1 MSYFKHAIEIAKEE
15 GDRAEEGLAY
25 GNLGL
30 VYDLSKN
37 FPLAIECRKI
47 QLSIAEE
54 TKNLAQE
61 TLACANLGRVYFSSG
76 DPNTAIYYFERL
88 LKTAETSEETNLK
101 RAAYEVLGNAYWKK
115 KRLQKVLRV
124 SQTLFKRRNGNG
136 R

>member
-15 GDRAEEGLAY
+15 GDRAEEGWAY

-37 FPLAIECRKI
+37 FPLAIECCKL

-61 TLACANLGRVYFSSG
+61 TA
-76 DPNTAIYYFERL
+76 
-88 LKTAETSEETNLK
+88 
-101 RAAYEVLGNAYWKK
+101 
-115 KRLQKVLRV
+115 
-124 SQTLFKRRNGNG
+124 
-136 R
+136 